1 MATCQTLKGRRS
13 VLNRKEM
20 GKIKTFRDRK
30 GIQLWSCG
38 CIWSIDKTDQLTLSR
53 MRETDVYL
61 RVMPRKRNLDEYK
74 MKYLAR
80 IKENK
85 K

>member
-1 MATCQTLKGRRS
+1 M
-13 VLNRKEM
+13 LNRKEM
-20 GKIKTFRDRK
+20 GKIKTFRDQQ

-38 CIWSIDKTDQLTLSR
+38 CLCSIDMTDQLTLSR

-61 RVMPRKRNLDEYK
+61 RVMPRKRNVDEYK
-74 MKYLAR
+74 MKYFAR